1 MDAGDQSA
9 AMSVIC
15 MTSGERND
23 HIRYCRDRRSWL
35 RGVQNSMAA
44 CSPSDIALVVT
55 NITLFERTADIL
67 QDVIY
72 RTPNGSLPPCN
83 RTWIDEFQ

>member
-1 MDAGDQSA
+1 MDAHDPSA
-9 AMSVIC
+9 AMSVIY
-15 MTSGERND
+15 MTSGERNE
-23 HIRYCRDRRSWL
+23 HIRYCRDRNSWL

-44 CSPSDIALVVT
+44 CSPSDIAIVTT

-67 QDVIY
+67 QDEVH
-72 RTPNGSLPPCN
+72 RTPNGSLPPCK